1 MCEHICLFTWEVH
14 MILRLHH
21 REVYLP
27 GCVLVSHDAD
37 CSAARGGG
45 KVKQEEG
52 RGNKML
58 TK

>member
-37 CSAARGGG
+37 CSAARGGKG
-45 KVKQEEG
+45 QAG
-52 RGNKML
+52 RRQR
-58 TK
+58 